1 MVQTKKNW
9 VNVYIIAYFLSFS
22 GWSLL
27 PFWKSIGEKICLL
40 FTNLGQKYAYFP
52 FFHPLSIIFIPL
64 FGHIFGSN
72 KKIYTP
78 ASVCCGFFERPLY
91 TNFPTPKGTSLKK
104 IKSNQLYKHLPN
116 FSLFVPL
123 FCCTRPIFPFIYLFC
138 TAWPILPRPTIPTV
152 EPLKKY
158 KI

>member
-1 MVQTKKNW
+1 MRAAGENFQPFFAILK
-9 VNVYIIAYFLSFS
+9 ILSQ
-22 GWSLL
+22 
-27 PFWKSIGEKICLL
+27 
-40 FTNLGQKYAYFP
+40 LGKKYAYFLPIWDKNMHISP

-104 IKSNQLYKHLPN
+104 TKSNQLYKHLPN
-116 FSLFVPL
+116 LFFVCTTAL
-123 FCCTRPIFPFIYLFC
+123 YCCTRPIFPFIYLFC